1 MKEKFY
7 AHGKLLLTAEYFV
20 LDGAKALALPTKQ
33 GQGLEVQSLPLL
45 HGATQTLQ
53 WRSWDEQ
60 KKRWFEGIFD
70 IKTLRCIANSDAS
83 TAQRLEEILTA
94 TQQLNPAF
102 LKEEQVSWQCDTF
115 LEFPRTWGLGT
126 SSTLI
131 SMLAAWAQVNPYLL
145 LEQTFG
151 GSGYDLAC
159 AIAESPVLYQ
169 NRHAT
174 PTSFQPPFFE
184 QLYFVYLGQKQNS
197 REGIAR
203 YRVKVNAQP
212 SLIDEISA
220 LTLAIQ
226 NAPSLRIFDELLLEH
241 ETIVAQSLDL
251 PRAKTLYFKD
261 FWGEIK
267 SLGAWGGDFVLATSQ
282 RSSLETKMYFRAK
295 GLECFE
301 AKKFIKY

>member
-1 MKEKFY
+1 MKNTFY

-45 HGATQTLQ
+45 HGAISTLQ
-53 WRSWDEQ
+53 WTSWDEI
-60 KKRWFEGIFD
+60 KKTWFEGIFD
-70 IKTLRCIANSDAS
+70 LKTLHCLGYSDES
-83 TAQRLEEILTA
+83 TATRLEEILKTA
-94 TQQLNPAF
+94 RQLNPTF
-102 LKEEQVSWQCDTF
+102 LNDFQISWQCGTF

-131 SMLAAWAQVNPYLL
+131 SMLATWAQVNPYLL

-159 AIAESPVLYQ
+159 AIADSPILYQ
-169 NRHAT
+169 NRQAT
-174 PTSFQPPFFE
+174 QTLFQPSFLE
-184 QLYFVYLGQKQNS
+184 NLYFVYLGKKQNS

-203 YRVKVNAQP
+203 YRANVKTQP
-212 SLIDEISA
+212 NLIDEISA
-220 LTLAIQ
+220 LTIAIQ
-226 NAPSLRIFDELLLEH
+226 NAPSLRVFDELLLEH
-241 ETIVAQSLDL
+241 ETIVARSLDL
-251 PRAKTLYFKD
+251 SRAKTLYFKD

-282 RSSLETKMYFRAK
+282 RNSLETIHYFKTK
-295 GLECFE
+295 GLNCFE
-301 AKKFIKY
+301 AKGFLV